1 MSSVYSGFNV
11 QDFTVHI
18 MVCFRYQEKKPFLNF
33 NSCLEA
39 LLVYGNASLMKT
51 TDFGAEKRLCENNF
65 TICNVVL

>member
-18 MVCFRYQEKKPFLNF
+18 MVCFRYQEKKPFFNF

-39 LLVYGNASLMKT
+39 LLVYGNAV
-51 TDFGAEKRLCENNF
+51 EPNEN
-65 TICNVVL
+65 